1 MLEITLGHIAT
12 FGALATAVVALATP
26 YRTAVW
32 ALFVLAIV
40 LGLVAGVLSVLA
52 LAPLSALI
60 AAVYAVE
67 RWPGIVGARRKTLLI
82 RISAGVVTVILVL
95 ALALHVLPG
104 FANPRLLSQVVFSP
118 GAAPYTLYL
127 NFDKTAAGVVLLAF
141 GTTALAS
148 RAAWAQM
155 GRGMAPYA
163 LAAVVIVVGLA
174 WASRYIA
181 FVPKLTPWFVP
192 WALVNLLFVCMAEEA
207 FFRNFVQRQL
217 ARVIGGARGG
227 IIALGITAPLFGIAH
242 AGGGPVLV
250 ALATVAGLG
259 YGYVY
264 LRTGRVE
271 ASILTHF
278 AVNAVHFLLFTY
290 PYAVTV

>member
-1 MLEITLGHIAT
+1 MAEISLGHIAA
-12 FGALATAVVALATP
+12 FGALAAAVVALATP
-26 YRTAVW
+26 YRAAVW
-32 ALFVLAIV
+32 GLFVLAIV
-40 LGLVAGVLSVLA
+40 LGLAVGVLSVLA
-52 LAPLSALI
+52 LAPLLALI

-82 RISAGVVTVILVL
+82 RISAGIVTVILVL
-95 ALALHVLPG
+95 ALALHMLPG
-104 FANPRLLSQVVFSP
+104 FANPPVLSQRVLTP
-118 GAAPYTLYL
+118 GSAPYTLRL

-141 GTTALAS
+141 ATAALAS
-148 RAAWAQM
+148 RTAWM
-155 GRGMAPYA
+155 RMWRGMAPYT
-163 LAAVVIVVGLA
+163 LATVAIVVGLA
-174 WASRYIA
+174 WAWGYIA
-181 FVPKLTPWFVP
+181 FAPKLTAWFVP

-207 FFRNFVQRQL
+207 FFRHFLQRQL

-227 IIALGITAPLFGIAH
+227 VIALGVTAPLFGIAH
-242 AGGGPVLV
+242 AGGVPLLV

-271 ASILTHF
+271 ASILTRF